1 MFKDE
6 LFTGAPL
13 RTKCLRD
20 KSFTGA
26 PRGCY
31 PDGEQPDHRQ
41 AVQDGG
47 AEERQQPRT
56 RTGDQKHTL

>member
-6 LFTGAPL
+6 
-13 RTKCLRD
+13 
-20 KSFTGA
+20 SFTGA
-26 PRGCY
+26 PRGCD

-41 AVQDGG
+41 AVPDGG

-56 RTGDQKHTL
+56 RTGGQSNLFLQCRNKIEIKIL